1 MTPTSEEE
9 IFHMAK
15 VPYREVVGCL
25 LYISITCRPDISY
38 AVSQVAKFCQNP
50 GRAHWNA
57 VKKILA
63 YLSGTT
69 ELGIMFEKNETS
81 PISGYTDADYG
92 DDLDN
97 RCSTSGS
104 VFFVYG
110 NLVSWSR
117 KRQKCISQSTTEAEY
132 VAASDACK
140 EAVWLSSLLTEL
152 GETEEKSVPMYCDNQ
167 SAI

>member
-9 IFHMAK
+9 IFYMAK
-15 VPYREVVGCL
+15 VPYREAVGCL

-69 ELGIMFEKNETS
+69 ELGILF
-81 PISGYTDADYG
+81 
-92 DDLDN
+92 
-97 RCSTSGS
+97 
-104 VFFVYG
+104 
-110 NLVSWSR
+110 
-117 KRQKCISQSTTEAEY
+117 
-132 VAASDACK
+132 
-140 EAVWLSSLLTEL
+140 
-152 GETEEKSVPMYCDNQ
+152 
-167 SAI
+167 